1 MIDITTV
8 TQVNSHWI
16 FTKNGERIKSTA
28 ENVRDVWEQA
38 KIKHMMYNIVID
50 DLSPVRENVLHKM
63 QCYLDKSNNSEKY
76 DILTRYD
83 NQKLAQEFLHKLDG
97 VDISIEHLRALSD
110 HYYSIEIQAHNVIFA
125 NRW

>member
-8 TQVNSHWI
+8 TQVNPHWI

-38 KIKHMMYNIVID
+38 KIKHMMYSMVVD
-50 DLSPVRENVLHKM
+50 DLSPVRDNVLHKM
-63 QCYLDKSNNSEKY
+63 QGYLDKSKNIMY
-76 DILTRYD
+76 DVWSRNDYKMLT
-83 NQKLAQEFLHKLDG
+83 QEFLHKLDG

-110 HYYSIEIQAHNVIFA
+110 HYYSIEIQAHNVLFA

>member
-38 KIKHMMYNIVID
+38 KIKHMMYSMVVD
-50 DLSPVRENVLHKM
+50 DLSPVRDDILHTM
-63 QCYLDKSNNSEKY
+63 HDHLDKSKNIMY
-76 DILTRYD
+76 DIWTRDDY
-83 NQKLAQEFLHKLDG
+83 KILAQEFLYKLDG
-97 VDISIEHLRALSD
+97 VDISIDYLRALSD
-110 HYYSIEIQAHNVIFA
+110 RYYKIEIQAHNVMHA

>member
-8 TQVNSHWI
+8 TQVNSRWI

-50 DLSPVRENVLHKM
+50 DLRPVRENVLHKM
-63 QCYLDKSNNSEKY
+63 QCYLDKSNNSEEY

-97 VDISIEHLRALSD
+97 VDISIEHLRTLAD
-110 HYYSIEIQAHNVIFA
+110 HYYSIEIQAHNVLFA

>member
-8 TQVNSHWI
+8 TQVNSRWI

-38 KIKHMMYNIVID
+38 KIKHMMYSMVVD

-63 QCYLDKSNNSEKY
+63 QGYLDKSKNIMY
-76 DILTRYD
+76 DVWTRNDYKILT
-83 NQKLAQEFLHKLDG
+83 QEFLHKLDG

-110 HYYSIEIQAHNVIFA
+110 QYYSIEIQAHNVLFA